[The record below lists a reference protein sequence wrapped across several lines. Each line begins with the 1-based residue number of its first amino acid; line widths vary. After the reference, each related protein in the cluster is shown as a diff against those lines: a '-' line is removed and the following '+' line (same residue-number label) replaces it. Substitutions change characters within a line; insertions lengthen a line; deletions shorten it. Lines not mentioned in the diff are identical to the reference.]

1 MKNILI
7 VGLGRFGKY
16 TAAKLTELGHEVMA
30 VDRRE
35 ERVNEAL
42 DIVTGARIG
51 DCRNEDFLRS
61 LDIPDFDACIVAIA
75 GDFQSSLEI
84 TSLLKELGAKTVVAR
99 ASSDRQEKLLLKI
112 GADDVIYPQRETAIQ
127 TAIRYSSEHV
137 FEYIPVGGDYAILE
151 VSVPD
156 KWVGKHVGEIDIRKK
171 YGLNI
176 LAVKQ
181 GEKLDAMIGPQTEF
195 PADATLLVL
204 GDFDRI
210 RACFK
215 F

>member
-7 VGLGRFGKY
+7 IGLGRFGKY
-16 TAAKLTELGHEVMA
+16 TAAKLTELGHEVMGI
-30 VDRRE
+30 DRKE

-61 LDIPDFDACIVAIA
+61 LDVPDYDVCIVAIA

-84 TSLLKELGAKTVVAR
+84 TSLLKELGAKIVVAR

-137 FEYIPVGGDYAILE
+137 FEYISLGGDYAILE

-181 GEKLDAMIGPQTEF
+181 GENLDAMIGPQTEF

-204 GDFDRI
+204 GDFDRL

>member
-30 VDRRE
+30 IDRRE

-42 DIVTGARIG
+42 DLVTGARIG

-61 LDIPDFDACIVAIA
+61 LDVPGFDVCIVAIA

-137 FEYIPVGGDYAILE
+137 FEYISLGGDYAILE
-151 VSVPD
+151 VSVPE
-156 KWVGKHVGEIDIRKK
+156 KWIGKHVGELDIRKK

-181 GEKLDAMIGPQTEF
+181 GDTLDAMIGPQTAL
-195 PADATLLVL
+195 PADARLLVL
-204 GDFDRI
+204 GDFERL

>member
-30 VDRRE
+30 IDRRE

-42 DIVTGARIG
+42 DLVTGARIG
-51 DCRNEDFLRS
+51 DCRNEDFVRS
-61 LDIPDFDACIVAIA
+61 LDVPGFDVCIVAIA

-137 FEYIPVGGDYAILE
+137 FEYISLGGDYAILE
-151 VSVPD
+151 VSVPE
-156 KWVGKHVGEIDIRKK
+156 KWIGKHVGELDIRKK

-181 GEKLDAMIGPQTEF
+181 GDTLDAMIGPQTAL
-195 PADATLLVL
+195 PADARLLVL
-204 GDFDRI
+204 GDFERL